1 MSGLMESSNVESYST
16 LKTVISH
23 YLTKSFTGL
32 SEQEADFMSD
42 IATQDFLN
50 YIAVEKDILYDSD
63 SSLRVL
69 SYISNLMEEKPLDLD
84 KILSEWLEVWIIKWK
99 QRVKL
104 VMGEDSQDAKA
115 MKNLEDKVTPI
126 MNKLGD
132 EVQAFRKFTI
142 GSLIASRE
150 VCFTNLMA
158 DMVVKEIL
166 FKIASSQNIAEAQ
179 DFVRTNPVFI
189 LNEIVKRVKE
199 LSRFKGNLIVV
210 KINPAFFQDVRGEI
224 VEWW

>member
-1 MSGLMESSNVESYST
+1 MESSNVESYST